1 MQELGN
7 CKQVTLCHEWGSADV
22 GILEDKTG
30 FRISVFFLFVCFWQ
44 GTAFESSRFNLGFV
58 RAVGEKVT
66 KQPC

>member
-30 FRISVFFLFVCFWQ
+30 FRISGFFLFVFGRGLPLKAPDLIW
-44 GTAFESSRFNLGFV
+44 GL
-58 RAVGEKVT
+58 
-66 KQPC
+66 